1 MDLEL
6 EKLLVSLEWV
16 QEVDLDQGLLWC
28 EWSCLENG
36 PSWMAPL
43 FPQAG
48 LDKCREACKVQ
59 ECQSQWVEVADT

>member
-1 MDLEL
+1 M
-6 EKLLVSLEWV
+6 
-16 QEVDLDQGLLWC
+16 QEVELDQGLLWC
-28 EWSCLENG
+28 EWNCLEIG

-48 LDKCREACKVQ
+48 LDRCQEAWEVQ